1 MTDPDISGC
10 AVLCDACSSHSRS
23 GDTDLVCTT
32 YIALPALKPDTQ
44 GAQTCAVHGFMEGL
58 EPVTFAVIF
67 LLLAAHLK
75 QLPLWKYCVK

>member
-10 AVLCDACSSHSRS
+10 AFCVMHVVAIPDP

-32 YIALPALKPDTQ
+32 YIALPELKPDTQ

-58 EPVTFAVIF
+58 EPVSYLCCHFSPVGCS
-67 LLLAAHLK
+67 
-75 QLPLWKYCVK
+75 P